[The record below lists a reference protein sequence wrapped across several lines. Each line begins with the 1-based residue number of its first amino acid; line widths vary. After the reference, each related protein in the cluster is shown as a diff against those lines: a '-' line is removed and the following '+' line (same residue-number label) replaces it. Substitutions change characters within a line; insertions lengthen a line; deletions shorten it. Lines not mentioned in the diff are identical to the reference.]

1 MRTLPT
7 PQLPHG
13 TRIKSSDTL
22 QQHNL
27 GCKSTVILC
36 EEEKEKPVCATDAEK
51 RRLRMLAEEEN
62 DVKSLNDW
70 KLPGADEAAAA
81 AAAAA
86 AAEAAKAAPP
96 PKKK

>member
-1 MRTLPT
+1 
-7 PQLPHG
+7 
-13 TRIKSSDTL
+13 
-22 QQHNL
+22 L
-27 GCKSTVILC
+27 GAKSTVILC
-36 EEEKEKPVCATDAEK
+36 EEEKEKPVCVTDAEK
-51 RRLRMLAEEEN
+51 RRMRMLAEEES

>member
-1 MRTLPT
+1 MLAENRKPVVICE
-7 PQLPHG
+7 G
-13 TRIKSSDTL
+13 SDTL

-27 GCKSTVILC
+27 GAKSTVILC
-36 EEEKEKPVCATDAEK
+36 ETEKQKPVCLSDAEK
-51 RRLRMLAEEEN
+51 RRVRVLAEEEG

-86 AAEAAKAAPP
+86 AAEAAAKAAPP
-96 PKKK
+96 AKKK